1 MTADRTLPDRLK
13 TGQSVI
19 RPAVK
24 GDEPR
29 KVHKTSRKDG
39 FGEPLYQLSRRTEY
53 GTIKPRT
60 TYSRDDLAALGFALV
75 DGGA

>member
-1 MTADRTLPDRLK
+1 MTADNTLPDRLK
-13 TGQSVI
+13 TGQSII

-29 KVHKTSRKDG
+29 QVHKTSRKDG
-39 FGEPLYQLSRRTEY
+39 YGEPLYLLSRRTAY
-53 GTIKPRT
+53 GRIKPRT
-60 TYSRDDLAALGFALV
+60 TYSRDDLAELGFALV